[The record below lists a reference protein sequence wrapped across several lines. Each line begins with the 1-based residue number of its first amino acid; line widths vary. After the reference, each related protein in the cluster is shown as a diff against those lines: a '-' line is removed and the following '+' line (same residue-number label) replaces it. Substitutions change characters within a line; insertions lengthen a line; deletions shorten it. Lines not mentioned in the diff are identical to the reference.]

1 MKTISTENT
10 RNTVAHDDLNQAG
23 KVGLIAVTT
32 LGGLIGAW
40 GIACMVGAFATS
52 GIGGVISGFLSAITG
67 M

>member
-1 MKTISTENT
+1 MKTTSKENT

-23 KVGLIAVTT
+23 KVGLVAITT
-32 LGGLIGAW
+32 LSGLIGTW
-40 GIACMVGAFATS
+40 GVACMIGAFATN